1 MDRFKKMNMKDFVG
15 SYILGEESFPDGT
28 KYIANAIG
36 LHKKPNLV
44 KRFCMK
50 HLLGFVWRNVK

>member
-1 MDRFKKMNMKDFVG
+1 MKDFVG
-15 SYILGEESFPDGT
+15 SYVLGEETLPDNT
-28 KYIANAIG
+28 KYISLAIG

-50 HLLGFVWRNVK
+50 YLLGFVWRDVR